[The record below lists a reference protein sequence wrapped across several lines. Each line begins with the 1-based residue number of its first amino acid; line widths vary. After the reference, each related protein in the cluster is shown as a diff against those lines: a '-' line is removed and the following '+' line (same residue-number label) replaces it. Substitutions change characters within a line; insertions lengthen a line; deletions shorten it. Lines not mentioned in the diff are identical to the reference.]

1 MPTAPL
7 PIPNITTPVPL
18 STDPDN
24 FDARADLAWQELPEA
39 IDAQNVENAKSYA
52 NAVEVFEKAEEISAA
67 ALVAADAAGL
77 VGRSNSP
84 IVVGAGTKNVTLL
97 AAKPNLV
104 VFNKRVVL
112 VNISDP
118 SIKMFGTITGVTSS
132 TVFAL
137 NVVSSGAFGSGSF
150 SSWQVIDAAFYGA
163 AATKEELWAGETD
176 AAGVSPK
183 TLRDGKVWVPLTDG
197 ATVTPDGKNGRN
209 FLWTIGGNRTLGA
222 ITRCSV
228 NDTFFLEV
236 TQDGTGNRILAWA
249 SGVYYRAGGLPKLST
264 AAGGKDYL
272 QLRVISVDGSGTATR
287 VLVTFIRAP
296 TN

>member
-137 NVVSSGAFGSGSF
+137 TVVSSGAVGSGSF

-209 FLWTIGGNRTLGA
+209 FTWTIGGNRTLGA

-249 SGVYYRAGGLPKLST
+249 TGVYYRAGGLPKLST

-272 QLRVISVDGSGTATR
+272 QLRVVSVDGSGTATR
-287 VLVTFIRAP
+287 VIVTFIRAP